1 MLETLARNYNNRCP
15 EAYLFEMATVYIP
28 IEGEDLPDE
37 LPKIALGMYGA
48 DCDFFTLKG
57 AIEALLMKAGIRD
70 VDVEPMSDCPFLHPG
85 RAAKLIAGG
94 KELGFL
100 GEVHPDV
107 QENYGIGMRAYVAEI
122 DFNTFELQ
130 SDLVRVYR
138 HLPRFPASTRD
149 LAFVC
154 ARSIPVLRLERE
166 IAQAVGKILE
176 TISLFDVYE
185 GAQIPE
191 GMKSV
196 AFNLTLR
203 SPERTL
209 TDDEADSAVKRAIA
223 ALETLGIHLRS

>member
-1 MLETLARNYNNRCP
+1 M
-15 EAYLFEMATVYIP
+15 
-28 IEGEDLPDE
+28 
-37 LPKIALGMYGA
+37 
-48 DCDFFTLKG
+48 
-57 AIEALLMKAGIRD
+57 
-70 VDVEPMSDCPFLHPG
+70 
-85 RAAKLIAGG
+85 
-94 KELGFL
+94 
-100 GEVHPDV
+100 

-122 DFNTFELQ
+122 DFNTFEQQ

-166 IAQAVGKILE
+166 IAHAVGKILE